1 MSLVDA
7 ETRQDKPPQEP
18 LQEEPHWEEDLKR
31 YVKLQKTLETDNLAI
46 KVRPQ
51 YFTPNTMVLTRNLL
65 PECIHRGNLQHR
77 NPTPPYC
84 LF

>member
-51 YFTPNTMVLTRNLL
+51 
-65 PECIHRGNLQHR
+65 
-77 NPTPPYC
+77 
-84 LF
+84 